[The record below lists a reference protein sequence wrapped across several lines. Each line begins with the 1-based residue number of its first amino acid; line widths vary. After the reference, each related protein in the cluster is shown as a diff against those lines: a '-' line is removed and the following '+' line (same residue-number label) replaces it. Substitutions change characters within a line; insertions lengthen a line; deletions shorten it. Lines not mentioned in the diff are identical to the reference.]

1 MINLSKENYLQILFF
16 LSISILIAA
25 FSIQYLFGYQPCNL
39 CVIERIPYI
48 LTIIIVLLSYKY
60 KKDQL
65 FYSILLLLVFSF
77 SFLISVYHFGIEQG
91 FIEESSVCVSKNIDS
106 ITKEEVL
113 KSLKQLNISCKDV
126 TFRIFHLSLTTYNI
140 FISIVMF
147 LISTKIFLITNE
159 IKQ

>member
-1 MINLSKENYLQILFF
+1 MINLSKEKYLQILFF

-106 ITKEEVL
+106 IIKEEVL
-113 KSLKQLNISCKDV
+113 KSLNQLNISCKD
-126 TFRIFHLSLTTYNI
+126 FG
-140 FISIVMF
+140 
-147 LISTKIFLITNE
+147 LIAAWSN
-159 IKQ
+159 